1 MQSAPRLALG
11 SPPLERTTRGFEEVH
26 LTRWTISMKAVGE
39 FLRADIAVSYS
50 HSIVLGGFEL
60 MS

>member
-1 MQSAPRLALG
+1 MAKEFQKASARQILKRR
-11 SPPLERTTRGFEEVH
+11 SERREAMSH
-26 LTRWTISMKAVGE
+26 AKP
-39 FLRADIAVSYS
+39 YS

>member
-1 MQSAPRLALG
+1 
-11 SPPLERTTRGFEEVH
+11 
-26 LTRWTISMKAVGE
+26 MKAMIKWVGE
-39 FLRADIAVSYS
+39 SITVGLRVLNSDSDSYANLYS

>member
-1 MQSAPRLALG
+1 
-11 SPPLERTTRGFEEVH
+11 
-26 LTRWTISMKAVGE
+26 MKAMIVRVGE
-39 FLRADIAVSYS
+39 SITVGLRVLNSDGESPANLYS

>member
-1 MQSAPRLALG
+1 MRNQVRSLA
-11 SPPLERTTRGFEEVH
+11 
-26 LTRWTISMKAVGE
+26 A
-39 FLRADIAVSYS
+39 LRVTGALLLVSFYS

>member
-1 MQSAPRLALG
+1 MHWLSQWHSKNP
-11 SPPLERTTRGFEEVH
+11 TRATAVLKTVQQG
-26 LTRWTISMKAVGE
+26 TRSFTRNVWSRVGIDP
-39 FLRADIAVSYS
+39 ADHS

>member
-1 MQSAPRLALG
+1 
-11 SPPLERTTRGFEEVH
+11 
-26 LTRWTISMKAVGE
+26 MKAVGE